1 MLSWLSA
8 NLINIVLI
16 AVIALVC
23 FFVIRGMVRDKRA
36 GKSACG
42 GSCAG
47 CAGCGVKTGEHPV
60 LHIPGGESV

>member
-8 NLINIVLI
+8 NLVNIVLI

-23 FFVIRGMVRDKRA
+23 FFVIRGMLRDKKA

-47 CAGCGVKTGEHPV
+47 CGMHQQSASADHRE
-60 LHIPGGESV
+60 